1 VNLRDA
7 RKDLLAGGT
16 FVGFGLAF
24 AITASTYEVG
34 TALRMGPGYF
44 PLVLGSLLVV
54 LGILIAV
61 KGFVA
66 SDGDEIGPVPWKAL
80 ALLVSAFLFFGFTV
94 RGLGLVPALFVTVF
108 LAGMAGHRARVIPA
122 VVIAACLTA
131 LSVLIFVIVLQL
143 RLPYFGPWLQG

>member
-1 VNLRDA
+1 VNLHDA

-24 AITASTYEVG
+24 AITSSTYEVG

-44 PLVLGSLLVV
+44 PLALGSLLVL

-66 SDGDEIGPVPWKAL
+66 ADSDEIGPVPWKAL
-80 ALLVSAFLFFGFTV
+80 ALIVAALLFFGYTV

-108 LAGMAGHRARVIPA
+108 LSAMAGRQARVIPA
-122 VVIAACLTA
+122 LVIAGCLTA
-131 LSVLIFVIVLQL
+131 LSVLIFVVALQL

>member
-1 VNLRDA
+1 VNLHDA

-24 AITASTYEVG
+24 AITSSTYEVG
-34 TALRMGPGYF
+34 TALRMGPGFF

-61 KGFVA
+61 KGFLA
-66 SDGDEIGPVPWKAL
+66 GDSDEIGPVPWKAL
-80 ALLVSAFLFFGFTV
+80 VLLVVAFVFFGYTV
-94 RGLGLVPALFVTVF
+94 RGLGLVPALLVTVF
-108 LAGMAGHRARVIPA
+108 LAGMAGRRARVIPA

-131 LSVLIFVIVLQL
+131 LSVLIFVILLQL
-143 RLPYFGPWLQG
+143 RLPYIGPWLQG

>member
-1 VNLRDA
+1 MQDA

-16 FVGFGLAF
+16 FVAFGLAF
-24 AITASTYEVG
+24 AITSATYEVG

-44 PLVLGSLLVV
+44 PLVLGSVLVV

-66 SDGDEIGPVPWKAL
+66 GEGDDIGQVPWKAL
-80 ALLVSAFLFFGFTV
+80 ALLVVALLFFGFTV
-94 RGLGLVPALFVTVF
+94 RGLGLVPALLVTVF
-108 LAGMAGHRARVIPA
+108 LSALAGRRARVIPA